1 MHRVGERLASSLA
14 WSLEAMEDTE
24 EHRFPTFFYREVVVF
39 TIINIKLLSIQ

>member
-24 EHRFPTFFYREVVVF
+24 EHRFPTFYREVVVL
-39 TIINIKLLSIQ
+39 TMINIELLSIQ